1 MAVWLSVA
9 RHGEVFRYKH
19 SGSSGS
25 SSWILWGPNSSK
37 KSQKSKPSQKC
48 CSVLLASVI
57 FLVLLLVITI
67 AALAIYMG
75 ALRIDSQHLELIFDS
90 SFRVTAGDSYNPSLE
105 NSTSNLYKEK
115 SKRYKSMIEKL
126 YNASVLSPAI
136 KYCGVIGFK
145 NGSLIVFYRIILDRR
160 KIPRSIGNVEEVVK
174 NILVDEI
181 TSRKAVAFKNIKVDE
196 NDIHIKRYFGVSLA
210 SLTNKEDNVSSE
222 VQSEDFTSSSN
233 LDDTNRIVTLQSH
246 SSSPDTPRPSSPN
259 SKRKYSTSHIQRKVT
274 PNSDPSSLETETT
287 LLDMHTSTVPPNKA
301 VFGSFTILDKPH
313 FGDVFTSVATSKPPL
328 ENINEKIRITPS
340 TNQPRKRTSP
350 IANKHAGLIE
360 TANDEPVFRETDLD
374 DKMLRHSPLESF
386 AHNSLLDMYKPMMEE
401 DEEIKTKSQPIS
413 KPEAAMP
420 KEEISGVGEAQVIVL
435 PAASSSHELLLSP
448 HGTLHSKPTTFR
460 PHTYTKSR
468 QTTQHS
474 VPPEI
479 VVTTEA
485 RKATP
490 SSVHGSSPKQKPNR
504 NEVQK
509 QILILKEKP
518 AVMNQNLVPNRRK
531 DEISTTNK
539 NSQLIHGPSVSIQR
553 HTDDYDSELKSISSF
568 LKSEFPV
575 LQKIGNLDEVLKA
588 YKANRTMSSI
598 QKKNDFVSSE
608 TAFNGDL
615 AIMESSN
622 EYQYAHTIRT
632 PGNRHSPV
640 VTLLPVR
647 SNVGPGK
654 PLRPRPYLECE
665 MNSSFRCGNG
675 ECVSIGSKCNQL
687 VDCADGSDEKN
698 CSCADFLKS
707 QFLTRKIC
715 DGIIDCWDFS
725 DEYECEWC
733 SPGQYICPNSRVC
746 IERTRLCDGIKDCPL
761 GDDEKQCINLFPI
774 ETRSPSSTY
783 LRNAMQGRSD
793 VPIRVH
799 QRTDNNPKHVLQ
811 DGEDSYLQNTLYPV
825 YHDSGF
831 LMIQKQGQWGKLC
844 MNQINNFIMK
854 TLKWKISDLGKAIC
868 KSMTF
873 RDLNEIEA
881 VADPSTDDSIYY
893 ELSMNA
899 INSSAA
905 TKSAL
910 LFQKTK
916 CSQKQ
921 VVAVNC
927 SSLECGIRPQANNIW
942 GSVNLTRSMRHS
954 RIVGGGNARLGS
966 WPWQA
971 ALYKEGEFQCGAT
984 LISDQWLLSAGHCFY
999 RAQDDYWVARL
1010 GTLRRGTK
1018 LPSPYEQLRPISKII
1033 LHPQYVDAGFI
1044 NDISIL
1050 KMKTP
1055 VQFSNYVRPICLPH
1069 PNTPLTDG
1077 TLCTVVGWGQLFEI
1091 GRVFP
1096 DTLQEVQLPIIS
1108 TAECRKRTLFLPLY
1122 RVTEN
1127 MFCAG
1132 FERGGRDAC
1141 LGDSGGPLMCQE
1153 PDGRWSLMGV
1163 TSNGYGCARANRPGV
1178 YTKVSNYIPW
1188 LYNNMAASEYNMM
1201 RNETQMSR
1209 QHVCNGHRCPL
1220 GECLPKAR
1228 VCNGYME
1235 CSDGSDEQGCW

>member
-1 MAVWLSVA
+1 MIFILPS
-9 RHGEVFRYKH
+9 RY
-19 SGSSGS
+19 
-25 SSWILWGPNSSK
+25 
-37 KSQKSKPSQKC
+37 
-48 CSVLLASVI
+48 
-57 FLVLLLVITI
+57 
-67 AALAIYMG
+67 
-75 ALRIDSQHLELIFDS
+75 S
-90 SFRVTAGDSYNPSLE
+90 SFTKFGLSLCL
-105 NSTSNLYKEK
+105 ST
-115 SKRYKSMIEKL
+115 
-126 YNASVLSPAI
+126 
-136 KYCGVIGFK
+136 G
-145 NGSLIVFYRIILDRR
+145 
-160 KIPRSIGNVEEVVK
+160 
-174 NILVDEI
+174 
-181 TSRKAVAFKNIKVDE
+181 
-196 NDIHIKRYFGVSLA
+196 YFGVSLA

-490 SSVHGSSPKQKPNR
+490 SSVHRSSPKQKPNR

-654 PLRPRPYLECE
+654 PLRPRPYLGTRNNIGTTTITTIPTPTLEDDPHNIDSDYVDQHSSTHNTSSKTSPEKQIPHSNSE
-665 MNSSFRCGNG
+665 MYVHSKGLSSNSDS
-675 ECVSIGSKCNQL
+675 SKSPNL
-687 VDCADGSDEKN
+687 GFLEFANHFNHDSVKTKSSLDRGASMNIFKGHNLDYGALNTKDFYLPPPPNISDH
-698 CSCADFLKS
+698 
-707 QFLTRKIC
+707 
-715 DGIIDCWDFS
+715 IINDFS
-725 DEYECEWC
+725 DSLLDKISVGD
-733 SPGQYICPNSRVC
+733 SPSLSEEAPPLDNGDDNFSTTEESRKV
-746 IERTRLCDGIKDCPL
+746 ILNTEVVTSTSVKVSYGEGTASYTETTTKSSALRRPKRRENFRRPKISNFWQTNPPELDLSGSLNLNGTHELTVKNERTGKMAQDFLLHSNIHKMKFDRGKKDQAVNSGSSDRMDHGRAPFVVYATSL
-761 GDDEKQCINLFPI
+761 ENNENLFSYGSEEHKDLLNKRDGDTKESGVKLENNTSEADSI
-774 ETRSPSSTY
+774 EKKVILVMSSNSSNMLNFNENRTSDDNDNKNKAMAQNLLTQMLEKYNRVITNDSSVSSLKYLIDQISHQHLKHTHQHNPDTNISTKAIPSSF
-783 LRNAMQGRSD
+783 NFNQVNGI
-793 VPIRVH
+793 PI
-799 QRTDNNPKHVLQ
+799 L
-811 DGEDSYLQNTLYPV
+811 
-825 YHDSGF
+825 
-831 LMIQKQGQWGKLC
+831 
-844 MNQINNFIMK
+844 
-854 TLKWKISDLGKAIC
+854 
-868 KSMTF
+868 
-873 RDLNEIEA
+873 
-881 VADPSTDDSIYY
+881 
-893 ELSMNA
+893 
-899 INSSAA
+899 
-905 TKSAL
+905 TK
-910 LFQKTK
+910 
-916 CSQKQ
+916 
-921 VVAVNC
+921 
-927 SSLECGIRPQANNIW
+927 
-942 GSVNLTRSMRHS
+942 
-954 RIVGGGNARLGS
+954 
-966 WPWQA
+966 
-971 ALYKEGEFQCGAT
+971 
-984 LISDQWLLSAGHCFY
+984 
-999 RAQDDYWVARL
+999 
-1010 GTLRRGTK
+1010 
-1018 LPSPYEQLRPISKII
+1018 
-1033 LHPQYVDAGFI
+1033 
-1044 NDISIL
+1044 
-1050 KMKTP
+1050 
-1055 VQFSNYVRPICLPH
+1055 
-1069 PNTPLTDG
+1069 
-1077 TLCTVVGWGQLFEI
+1077 
-1091 GRVFP
+1091 
-1096 DTLQEVQLPIIS
+1096 
-1108 TAECRKRTLFLPLY
+1108 
-1122 RVTEN
+1122 
-1127 MFCAG
+1127 
-1132 FERGGRDAC
+1132 
-1141 LGDSGGPLMCQE
+1141 
-1153 PDGRWSLMGV
+1153 
-1163 TSNGYGCARANRPGV
+1163 V
-1178 YTKVSNYIPW
+1178 YTKVSKTN
-1188 LYNNMAASEYNMM
+1188 STSKE
-1201 RNETQMSR
+1201 RNQTEFHLSVNRSGMKDR
-1209 QHVCNGHRCPL
+1209 
-1220 GECLPKAR
+1220 
-1228 VCNGYME
+1228 Y
-1235 CSDGSDEQGCW
+1235 

>member
-1 MAVWLSVA
+1 FQ
-9 RHGEVFRYKH
+9 RHGGEVFRYKH

-48 CSVLLASVI
+48 CGVLLASVI
-57 FLVLLLVITI
+57 FIVLLLVITI

-75 ALRIDSQHLELIFDS
+75 ALRIDAQHLELIFDS
-90 SFRVTAGDSYNPSLE
+90 SFRVVAGDNYNPSLS
-105 NSTSNLYKEK
+105 NVTSNLYKEK
-115 SKRYKSMIEKL
+115 SKRYKAMIEKL

-145 NGSLIVFYRIILDRR
+145 SGSLIVFYRIILDRR
-160 KIPRSIGNVEEVVK
+160 KIPRSLGNVEEVMKSV
-174 NILVDEI
+174 LVDEI
-181 TSRKAVAFKNIKVDE
+181 ISRKPAYLKNIKVDE
-196 NDIHIKRYFGVSLA
+196 NDIHIKRYFGVSLS
-210 SLTNKEDNVSSE
+210 SLTNKEENSSSE
-222 VQSEDFTSSSN
+222 VPSEDFISSSN

-246 SSSPDTPRPSSPN
+246 SSSVDTPTPGNPFN
-259 SKRKYSTSHIQRKVT
+259 SKRKYSTSHIQRKAT
-274 PNSDPSSLETETT
+274 PNAFEPSSPEIESRDLNTA
-287 LLDMHTSTVPPNKA
+287 HTSTVLPNKS
-301 VFGSFTILDKPH
+301 VFGSFTILDKPN
-313 FGDVFTSVATSKPPL
+313 FGDVISSDATPNPTPG
-328 ENINEKIRITPS
+328 NEKTRQTFS
-340 TNQPRKRTSP
+340 TVSARKKTSP
-350 IANKHAGLIE
+350 VINRHVDLIE
-360 TANDEPVFRETDLD
+360 TANDEPVIHEVELEE
-374 DKMLRHSPLESF
+374 KQSPLQPF
-386 AHNSLLDMYKPMMEE
+386 AHNSLLETRKSLFPQDKEITSESKGHAYVEE
-401 DEEIKTKSQPIS
+401 VPPK
-413 KPEAAMP
+413 P
-420 KEEISGVGEAQVIVL
+420 KEEISGVGEAHVVVL
-435 PAASSSHELLLSP
+435 PAASNNHELLLSP
-448 HGTLHSKPTTFR
+448 HGTLHSKPTTYR
-460 PHTYTKSR
+460 PHSQRSR
-468 QTTQHS
+468 QTTQNSIHS

-490 SSVHGSSPKQKPNR
+490 SYVHRYDPKLKQNR
-504 NEVQK
+504 NEIQK
-509 QILILKEKP
+509 EILVLKEKP
-518 AVMNQNLVPNRRK
+518 TVVSSNRRK
-531 DEISTTNK
+531 DNELRNNK
-539 NSQLIHGPSVSIQR
+539 NSHLGISSNSNIKKITTP
-553 HTDDYDSELKSISSF
+553 DDYDSELKSISSF

-588 YKANRTMSSI
+588 YKTNRTMSNI
-598 QKKNDFVSSE
+598 KKKHEPVPVE
-608 TAFNGDL
+608 PAFSKDL
-615 AIMESSN
+615 SVMESSH
-622 EYQYAHTIRT
+622 EYQYTATMRT
-632 PGNRHSPV
+632 PGSLHSPV

-665 MNSSFRCGNG
+665 MNSSFRCNNG

-774 ETRSPSSTY
+774 ESRSTY
-783 LRNAMQGRSD
+783 MRGALARRSD
-793 VPIRVH
+793 PSKGILH

-831 LMIQKQGQWGKLC
+831 LMIQKHGQWGKLC

-881 VADPSTDDSIYY
+881 VADPSTDDSVYY

-905 TKSAL
+905 SKSAL

-942 GSVNLTRSMRHS
+942 GSGNLTRSMRHS
-954 RIVGGGNARLGS
+954 RIVGGGNARLGA

-1050 KMKTP
+1050 KMKSP

-1077 TLCTVVGWGQLFEI
+1077 TMCTVVGWGQLFEI
-1091 GRVFP
+1091 GRVF
-1096 DTLQEVQLPIIS
+1096 
-1108 TAECRKRTLFLPLY
+1108 RK
-1122 RVTEN
+1122 
-1127 MFCAG
+1127 
-1132 FERGGRDAC
+1132 
-1141 LGDSGGPLMCQE
+1141 
-1153 PDGRWSLMGV
+1153 
-1163 TSNGYGCARANRPGV
+1163 
-1178 YTKVSNYIPW
+1178 
-1188 LYNNMAASEYNMM
+1188 
-1201 RNETQMSR
+1201 
-1209 QHVCNGHRCPL
+1209 
-1220 GECLPKAR
+1220 
-1228 VCNGYME
+1228 
-1235 CSDGSDEQGCW
+1235 